1 MRSLLSACLAVF
13 QLCELPCQSSVAM
26 YGIWEFDTRAHEG
39 RCVDLA
45 GGPGGG
51 NLGVLLADGRVFI
64 RGNTLQARINDL
76 PALAAGRRIVDFEL
90 GRDYALGRL
99 DSGEIV
105 SWGFTDGGHYS
116 VVVPQLPTGMAYMS
130 YGCGTNHALLVRS
143 DGVIVPI
150 HATAGGSANS
160 HGQANAPTLPPGRW
174 ATKVGGGDTFSVA
187 LLDDGSIFCWGDNS
201 LGQCVVP
208 GLPLGVVYTDFD
220 CGDAFTLAMRSD
232 GVLIGWGN
240 NIVGQCNPPQ
250 LPSGVRYELFAAGLN
265 LAAAW
270 RSDGRFEVWGT
281 PHHPQAW
288 DTPVVPLGVQCLELA
303 ASRNGFLAR
312 FDDGTHVGWANEFTY
327 STHIPALQSQGPN
340 VRHEQIGNGWAHA
353 LLLYSNGQVD
363 AFGEHRAGQ
372 CEVPPLPDRLRYT
385 RVAGGVWHSAAV
397 RSDGALIVWGDPQL
411 TMVPPLPAGVVYT
424 DVAADYGHT
433 VALRSDGSAIAFG
446 VNAHGQNNIPSL
458 PPGVMYVAVDAH
470 DYKSL
475 LLRSDGEVVVVGNLS
490 TPTILTPP
498 QLPSGLRYIAAAAGR
513 VLCAAVRSDG
523 SYVIWGRDFTIPN
536 SSHYLPPP
544 LPFGVTYVGVDCGE
558 FMALLRRSDGAVDLA
573 GSIAYSWFQR
583 RFIPPPGQSFREAR
597 SFDFA
602 EVFTRL
608 GAESTYVSYAHGCA
622 GSRPTA
628 RLIPRDTPHI
638 GGTFEVTVFDLP
650 QSVGFLMMSF
660 AGRSAPLPL
669 AGYGMPNCTS
679 YVAPDAVQLLLGAN
693 RQAKA
698 RLPIPDLPAL
708 VGLRFQQQAL
718 VLDPQ
723 AGNAAGAVVSNA
735 AEGVIGYR

>member
-1 MRSLLSACLAVF
+1 
-13 QLCELPCQSSVAM
+13 M
-26 YGIWEFDTRAHEG
+26 YGVWEFDTRAHEG

-51 NLGVLLADGRVFI
+51 NLGVLLSDGRVFV
-64 RGNTLQARINDL
+64 RGNTLETRINEL
-76 PALAAGRRIVDFEL
+76 PALAPGRRIVDFEL

-99 DSGEIV
+99 DDGQIV
-105 SWGFTDGGHYS
+105 SWGRTSAGWGS
-116 VVVPQLPTGMAYMS
+116 AVVPPLPAGMFYMS

-143 DGVIVPI
+143 DGVIVPV
-150 HATAGGSANS
+150 HATVGGSANS
-160 HGQANAPTLPPGRW
+160 HGQANTPTLPPGRW
-174 ATKVGGGDTFSVA
+174 ATKVGGGDAFSVA
-187 LLDDGSIFCWGDNS
+187 MLDDGSIFCWGDNS
-201 LGQCVVP
+201 LGQCAVP
-208 GLPLGVVYTDFD
+208 PLPSGVVFTDFD

-232 GVLIGWGN
+232 GELVGWGN

-250 LPSGVRYELFAAGLN
+250 LPSGVRYELFACGLN

-281 PHHPQAW
+281 PYHQQAW
-288 DTPVVPLGVQCLELA
+288 DFPAVPLGAQCVEIA

-312 FDDGTHVGWANEFTY
+312 FDDGSHVGWASEFTY
-327 STHIPALQSQGPN
+327 STHIPSLQAQGEG

-353 LLLYSNGQVD
+353 LLLYSNGRVD
-363 AFGEHRAGQ
+363 AFGEPDAGQ
-372 CEVPPLPDRLRYT
+372 CEVPALPDHLRYT
-385 RVAGGVWHSAAV
+385 RVSAGVLHSAAV

-411 TMVPPLPAGVVYT
+411 SIVPPLPTGVVYT

-433 VALRSDGSAIAFG
+433 VALRSDGTAVAFG
-446 VNAHGQNNIPSL
+446 VNHFGQTNIPAL
-458 PPGVMYVAVDAH
+458 PSGMAYVSIDAAGNRT
-470 DYKSL
+470 L
-475 LLRSDGEVVVVGNLS
+475 LLRSDGQVVVLGS
-490 TPTILTPP
+490 HSSPAMLTPP
-498 QLPSGLRYIAAAAGR
+498 PLPSGLVYNHAAIGIN
-513 VLCAAVRSDG
+513 LGAAVRSDG
-523 SYVIWGRDFTIPN
+523 SYVTWGRDFTTPN
-536 SSHYLPPP
+536 LGNYLPPP
-544 LPFGVTYVGVDCGE
+544 LPFGVYYVGVDCGQG
-558 FMALLRRSDGAVDLA
+558 FGLLRRSDGQVDLA
-573 GSIAYSWFQR
+573 GYISYHWFQR
-583 RFIPPPGQSFREAR
+583 HFVPPPGQSYREAR
-597 SFDFA
+597 SYEFH

-608 GAESTYVSYAHGCA
+608 GAESTYVSYANGCA

-628 RLIPRDTPHI
+628 RLIPRDTPYV

-660 AGRSAPLPL
+660 AGRSAALPL

-693 RQAKA
+693 QQAEA